1 MPRQQPSIEE
11 YDGPHQDLIDSFLE
25 AEDSRSRLDAYLDLG
40 RVWVARDQ
48 DGRLLGHL
56 QAVADGDGTW
66 EVTNT
71 AVTEEARGRG
81 IGRALLEHAV
91 SAARADGA
99 GRMVL
104 ATAAADVGALRFYQR
119 CGFRMTRV
127 VQDAFVP
134 QTGYPKGIEVDGIPM
149 RDQVWFE
156 RAL

>member
-1 MPRQQPSIEE
+1 MPRQQPRIEE
-11 YDGPHQDLIDSFLE
+11 YDGPHRDLIDSFLE

-56 QAVADGDGTW
+56 QAVAEGDGTW

-134 QTGYPKGIEVDGIPM
+134 QTGYPEGIEVDGIPM